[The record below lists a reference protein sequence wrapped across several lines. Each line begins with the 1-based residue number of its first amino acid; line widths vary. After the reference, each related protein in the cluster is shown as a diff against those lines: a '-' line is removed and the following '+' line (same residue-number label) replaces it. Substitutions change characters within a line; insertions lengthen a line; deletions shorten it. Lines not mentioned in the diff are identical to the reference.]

1 MLHAGVKR
9 NERGIAMCENEG
21 KKWSMKYEWSNSHSA
36 PLNSTRKRAF
46 QKQPRRPYRFESSSL
61 SILLNMRVDAGWRRV
76 RRGPASRESGSKV
89 RSDR

>member
-1 MLHAGVKR
+1 
-9 NERGIAMCENEG
+9 MCENEG
-21 KKWSMKYEWSNSHSA
+21 KKWSMNGLIHIHS
-36 PLNSTRKRAF
+36 LKIHCRKKAF